1 MRLAS
6 FARAALAALLI
17 AAVAPLAGC
26 GSQPSM
32 TQVTPGPHIPGLKL
46 SGKWYSSEFGD
57 MRLVQ
62 DDQRV
67 TGTYEDPRGPDHN
80 GRFEGRVEGD
90 VLWMDWIKP
99 GNTVAAV
106 FPMRG
111 SMWARITVKDGITRV
126 EGEWGYDENHSNG
139 GSWSAEKSQFQ

>member
-1 MRLAS
+1 MRFFS
-6 FARAALAALLI
+6 IVGALCAALLFT
-17 AAVAPLAGC
+17 APLAGC
-26 GSQPSM
+26 GGAPTM

-46 SGKWYSSEFGD
+46 SGKWYSAEWGD

-62 DDQRV
+62 DDKRI

-90 VLWMDWIKP
+90 VLWLDWIKP
-99 GNTVAAV
+99 GNAVAAV

-111 SMWARITVKDGITRV
+111 SGWARISRDGQLL

-139 GSWSAEKSQFQ
+139 GLWKAEKSQFQ